1 MFDYTGLISV
11 VGFVALMFV
20 PLYIPIIVTV
30 IGGIRR
36 WRENFRQQAV
46 SQHATQAADPSS
58 HSPRAVGDAPQTA
71 AATSEAVTHRVLPNA
86 TWPAVEPV

>member
-1 MFDYTGLISV
+1 MFDYTALFSL

-20 PLYIPIIVTV
+20 PLYIPILVTV

-46 SQHATQAADPSS
+46 FQHPTPAAEPSS
-58 HSPRAVGDAPQTA
+58 HSPRTVTTAPPTVATKSVVTDRVPPDAA
-71 AATSEAVTHRVLPNA
+71 
-86 TWPAVEPV
+86 WPAVEPV

>member
-46 SQHATQAADPSS
+46 SRHATQAAEPSS
-58 HSPRAVGDAPQTA
+58 PSPRIVTTAPPTV
-71 AATSEAVTHRVLPNA
+71 ATKSVVTDRVLPNA
-86 TWPAVEPV
+86 ASLAVEPV